1 MKVLV
6 FPDIPKYEMLYEGL
20 VTSTTKGADTRTLSK
35 VLTKMEEVGTK
46 KQVNGK
52 ESLLYTA
59 ATVPVIFL
67 EDAELE
73 FTKRKLSEV
82 EWNGLGAR
90 EAGKLLEWLDEKHPT
105 EDEYRKSQVK
115 EVKAEG

>member
-6 FPDIPKYEMLYEGL
+6 FPDIPKYEVLYEGL

-52 ESLLYTA
+52 ESLLYTV

-73 FTKRKLSEV
+73 FTKRKLNEV

-90 EAGKLLEWLDEKHPT
+90 EAGQLLEWLDEKHPT
-105 EDEYRKSQVK
+105 EDEYRKSLIKPVAN
-115 EVKAEG
+115 E